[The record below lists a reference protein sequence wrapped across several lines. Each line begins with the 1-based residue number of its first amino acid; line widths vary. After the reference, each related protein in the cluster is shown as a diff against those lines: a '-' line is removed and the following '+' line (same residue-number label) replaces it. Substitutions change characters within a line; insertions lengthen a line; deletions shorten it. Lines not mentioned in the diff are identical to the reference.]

1 MFEVQI
7 NMSQKK
13 QLKED
18 NWEKILTRN
27 NSIFMDYMKLFG
39 ASQVYTELGYDYRV
53 KNFKIVNGVNY
64 TNQEYSSYIE
74 NLKKE
79 YNKDKKILN
88 NIFNS
93 GVSNI
98 KKLKKT
104 WNNIKN
110 IDLAHA
116 SNSELKS
123 SFNNY
128 MDSLYKLM
136 AYLFT
141 PLFAEKILTE
151 EISNIIKKYSNESD
165 INRTLPILTAPKRL
179 SEIQKETIEFFEMKQ
194 KLCENKTINNKLIT
208 THISKWGWL
217 GDHNYIGS
225 FWTVKDINL
234 RIEES
239 KNKNSSKEVSNIKQ
253 DLENAKKEYQTVT
266 KKWNLTQEEKD
277 LIELAKEFVYFRTF
291 RFDMLFYSEFLVQ
304 NLLLEIAKRLKLDY
318 RNLMFLSPSE
328 INDLITNNK
337 DNNFKEEILRRKESY
352 AIILKNCKLEIYSG
366 KETEKFIESKKENSL
381 TKELKGNIAFL
392 GIVKGIVRVITDRK
406 QFKNFNPGE
415 ILVTPMTTPDF
426 VPLMRSCSAIV
437 TDEGGITCHAAIVSR
452 EMKKP
457 CIIGTKIATQILKD
471 GDLVEVNAKKGVVRI
486 L

>member
-1 MFEVQI
+1 
-7 NMSQKK
+7 
-13 QLKED
+13 
-18 NWEKILTRN
+18 
-27 NSIFMDYMKLFG
+27 
-39 ASQVYTELGYDYRV
+39 
-53 KNFKIVNGVNY
+53 
-64 TNQEYSSYIE
+64 
-74 NLKKE
+74 
-79 YNKDKKILN
+79 
-88 NIFNS
+88 
-93 GVSNI
+93 
-98 KKLKKT
+98 
-104 WNNIKN
+104 
-110 IDLAHA
+110 
-116 SNSELKS
+116 
-123 SFNNY
+123 